1 MPLTELAIKS
11 AKAGA
16 KRRKLADGGGLH
28 LEIGAAGTKTF
39 KLSYRFAGKQKTI
52 TGGRYP
58 EMKLVEARA
67 WREEMKRLIRE
78 GTDPALL
85 RRRVRQQRS
94 LEASQTFE
102 VVAREWHEKQ
112 KARWSPKHAAWILAR
127 FENDPFPLFGQL
139 PVNEIKHADILDL
152 IARYEKREALEIG
165 RKALNHVSA
174 VMRYAIATGR
184 AELNP
189 VPDTRGTMRAKPAV
203 RHRARLPGAELPQF
217 YKKLEAS
224 GHDKITKLALRWT
237 ILTLVRTGETRFF
250 VPEEIERKSPTEI
263 LWRIPADRMKMGRD
277 HVVPLSTQ
285 AIRLLDEI
293 EHHSHNMGSPWQFPQ
308 KYRWRKPISENCMLL
323 CLYDLGYKGRATVHG
338 FRGLASTILN
348 EQVDADGRRKFAP
361 DWIEMQ
367 LAHKE
372 SNAIRGAYNAAEY
385 LSPRSDM
392 MQWWGDFLES
402 QEEFA
407 LLL

>member
-1 MPLTELAIKS
+1 MPLTELAIES
-11 AKAGA
+11 AKPGPA
-16 KRRKLADGGGLH
+16 RRKLTDGGGLH
-28 LEIGAAGTKTF
+28 LEVGTAGTKTF

-58 EMKLVEARA
+58 DMKLVEARA

-85 RRRVRQQRS
+85 KRRLRQQRQQ
-94 LEASQTFE
+94 EAGQTFE
-102 VVAREWHEKQ
+102 AVAREWHEKQ
-112 KARWSPKHAAWILAR
+112 KARWAPKHAAWILAR

-139 PVNEIKHADILDL
+139 PIKEVRHADIMDL
-152 IARYEKREALEIG
+152 IARYEKRGALEIG
-165 RKALNHVSA
+165 RKALSHVSA

-189 VPDTRGTMRAKPAV
+189 VPDTRGAMRAKPPV
-203 RHRARLPGAELPQF
+203 QHRARLPKAELPEF
-217 YKKLEAS
+217 FSKLEDS
-224 GHDKITKLALRWT
+224 GHDRVTKLALRWT

-250 VPEEIERKSPTEI
+250 RPEEIERRSATEI
-263 LWRIPADRMKMGRD
+263 LWRIPASRMKMGRD
-277 HVVPLSTQ
+277 HVVPLPTQ
-285 AIRLLDEI
+285 AVALLDEI
-293 EHHSHNMGSPWQFPQ
+293 EFYARKTGSPWQFPQ

-348 EQVDADGRRKFAP
+348 EQVDANGARKFAS

-367 LAHKE
+367 LAHAE
-372 SNAIRGAYNAAEY
+372 TNAIRGAYNSAEY
-385 LSPRSDM
+385 LAPRREM
-392 MQWWGDFLES
+392 MQWWADFLED
-402 QEEFA
+402 QEEFGK
-407 LLL
+407 LL